1 MLSRNPYGLQT
12 PCKQLSFSEQKRGF
26 PETVLTRETPCAV
39 GEFYGEQVNRQGVA
53 PEREDDQQLSGNYPA
68 EDEDEEQRGNN
79 PLRHPEQTGGL
90 IRALRRPFLP

>member
-1 MLSRNPYGLQT
+1 
-12 PCKQLSFSEQKRGF
+12 
-26 PETVLTRETPCAV
+26 LTRETPCAV